1 MKKKKIL
8 LVNGNP
14 TYVNPFS
21 EHGNITYALDEV
33 EQSDVVVF
41 VGGEDVTPSIY
52 GEDLHPTTSFNIER
66 DELEQSVYGKALQYG
81 KPMVG
86 ICRGSQFLTVMNGG
100 KLHQNVAH
108 HAMCGNHKMYISET
122 NREIMVTSTHH
133 QMMIPEG
140 RYDMLAW
147 AFNRAFKEEL
157 EPEVVYYPDTRCL
170 AVQYHPE
177 YMPRNTAGWQYFQTL
192 IKEYIL

>member
-1 MKKKKIL
+1 
-8 LVNGNP
+8 
-14 TYVNPFS
+14 
-21 EHGNITYALDEV
+21 
-33 EQSDVVVF
+33 
-41 VGGEDVTPSIY
+41 
-52 GEDLHPTTSFNIER
+52 
-66 DELEQSVYGKALQYG
+66 
-81 KPMVG
+81 
-86 ICRGSQFLTVMNGG
+86 
-100 KLHQNVAH
+100 
-108 HAMCGNHKMYISET
+108 MYISET